1 VTQRTPSPRTTSSA
15 AVPGARRPDRTP
27 LVLCFVGAGPRT
39 LGVLE
44 RLGAGAGPL
53 LGGRAL
59 HVHVVDPHLPG
70 AGRLWRED
78 QHPLLLMNSRATDVT
93 VLPDA
98 SSALVGE
105 LRAGPTLYAWLDAS
119 RAELAARFT
128 AEGEDRLAAEVL
140 AVTPQTFVSRALGSA
155 YLRWAWEQ
163 VLAGLPAGTRV
174 DVHAGTALDVV
185 DGDAG
190 RQLVRVSG
198 RDEPLEVDAVL
209 LAQGHSDVRPGP
221 RETALGDFAEAHG
234 LVHVAPGYTSD
245 LHSAGALDVLA
256 PGEDVL
262 VLGMGL
268 AFVDLVLLLT
278 EGRGGRFERRADGTL
293 DYRPSGA
300 EPVLHAGSRRGVP
313 YRSKISYELASRPP
327 LPRFLTVAAATRL
340 REAAGRP
347 LDLRAD
353 VWPLVAKELAG
364 AHYHELFLRHPER
377 TRVPAPEFDREFAAA
392 TWGTR
397 AFDDLVARA
406 VPAVEDR
413 LDLAGLDRPLEG
425 WHAASGAEVDERV
438 RAHVA
443 ADTTR
448 RGDPAHSADAAV
460 FLALLSSYGV
470 VAALQR
476 AGLLTAR
483 SAALDVDGWW
493 HGFFSYVA
501 SGPPPGRLE
510 QLTALSRAGV
520 LHFLGAGTRVEGDAA
535 SGRWVA
541 TSTSS
546 PQRLST
552 RAFVDARLPQPSIRD
567 TADPLL
573 RRLHARGDA
582 VEQEFADATE
592 VLTSGRLVV
601 DPEQHLVDAEGRAH
615 PRRFAVGPWVAGGGW
630 APAFARPG
638 VDAGFFR
645 LNEAVAHALLAV
657 PAADAVAAGDAVPAG
672 AAVVSGAGRP
682 GARTAP
688 SAGAAPAR

>member
-1 VTQRTPSPRTTSSA
+1 
-15 AVPGARRPDRTP
+15 
-27 LVLCFVGAGPRT
+27 
-39 LGVLE
+39 
-44 RLGAGAGPL
+44 LGAGAAPL
-53 LGGRAL
+53 LAGRAL

-119 RAELAARFT
+119 RTELAARFR

-140 AVTPQTFVSRALGSA
+140 AVAPQTFVSRALGSA
-155 YLRWAWEQ
+155 YLRWAWDV

-174 DVHAGTALDVV
+174 DVHAGTALDVA
-185 DGDAG
+185 DGDGG

-198 RDEPLEVDAVL
+198 REEPLEVDAVL
-209 LAQGHSDVRPGP
+209 LAQGHPDVRPGP
-221 RETALGDFAEAHG
+221 RETALAAFAEAHG

-245 LHSAGALDVLA
+245 LHSAGALDVLI
-256 PGEDVL
+256 PGKDVL

-278 EGRGGRFERRADGTL
+278 EGRGGRFQRGADGTL
-293 DYRPSGA
+293 DYLPSGA

-327 LPRFLTVAAATRL
+327 LPRFLTLAAATEL
-340 REAAGRP
+340 RERTGRP

-353 VWPLVAKELAG
+353 VWPLIAKELAG

-377 TRVPAPEFDREFAAA
+377 TRVPAEEFDRRLAAA
-392 TWGTR
+392 AWGTPEFV
-397 AFDDLVARA
+397 ALVAQA

-413 LDLAGLDRPLEG
+413 LDLAGLDRPLQG
-425 WHAASGAEVDERV
+425 WRAASDEEVDERV
-438 RAHVA
+438 RAHVV

-470 VAALQR
+470 VAAVQR

-510 QLTALSRAGV
+510 QLTALSRAGF

-535 SGRWVA
+535 SGRWLG
-541 TSTSS
+541 TSDSS
-546 PQRLST
+546 PHRVST
-552 RAFVDARLPQPSIRD
+552 RAFVDARLPQPSVRD

-582 VEQEFADATE
+582 VEQEFADAAE

-601 DPEQHLVDAEGRAH
+601 DAEQHLVDAEGRAH

-657 PAADAVAAGDAVPAG
+657 PPAG
-672 AAVVSGAGRP
+672 AGGTPVVSGAGRP

-688 SAGAAPAR
+688 SAGAAPGR